1 MEEIIKAIPRNEF
14 EVTVKIHPT
23 HEDLKDYTNIVEPI
37 NSSVNV
43 IQNAN
48 LVELILN
55 ADIIITPVTG
65 TSVICSLIAR
75 KPIIIWNVFNVEKD
89 VLIQNE
95 LALLCKD
102 QKMILEQIRKAETW
116 LPNEEKIEQFTREYL
131 HASDGKASER
141 TAVEIVN
148 FLKRRKPYLF

>member
-1 MEEIIKAIPRNEF
+1 VEEIIKAIPRNEF
-14 EVTVKIHPT
+14 EIIIKIHPT
-23 HEDLKDYTNIVEPI
+23 LENLKDYTNIVEPI

-43 IQNAN
+43 TQNAN

-55 ADIIITPVTG
+55 ADIIITPVSG
-65 TSVICSLIAR
+65 TSAVCALIAR
-75 KPIIIWNVFNVEKD
+75 KPIIIWNVFNVEND
-89 VLIQNE
+89 ALIQNE
-95 LALLCKD
+95 LALPCKD

-148 FLKRRKPYLF
+148 FLKIHKPHLF